1 MFYRFTLATILAIF
15 LSSPAMS
22 HQVWCHHNCPVQR
35 DTVDFFHKSKDV
47 YVALTAIEQNWQNSS
62 YSLENGILAEFDSKI
77 DPSKPLNVEEYKKAL
92 AGYIELRSLMDDLDT
107 AISILQEAD
116 KKCGGTET
124 FNMAVERNLK
134 DASEFHRLSNSGVRF
149 SDAAGLPAANIA
161 PMKSIGDILT
171 AWRTDLAI
179 LASTLDEVIV
189 AMQDAMPLAEKGEF
203 AAVMLSGRNAFGDK
217 MPQFTDMLSAYQRFY
232 VEAVLVTINSTMQ
245 VYPDG
250 LEWLTE

>member
-1 MFYRFTLATILAIF
+1 MIFRFALATALALF
-15 LSSPAMS
+15 LSSPAIS

-47 YVALTAIEQNWQNSS
+47 YVALTAIEQNWQSSS
-62 YSLENGILAEFDSKI
+62 YSLENGILAEFDSKV
-77 DPSKPLNVEEYKKAL
+77 DPSKSLNVEQYEKAL
-92 AGYIELRSLMDDLDT
+92 AGYIELRALMDDLDE
-107 AISILQEAD
+107 AIYVLQEAD
-116 KKCGGTET
+116 KKCGGTKS

-134 DASEFHRLSNSGVRF
+134 DATDFHRLSTSGVRF
-149 SDAAGLPAANIA
+149 SDAAGLSEANIA
-161 PMKSIGDILT
+161 PMKSISDILS
-171 AWRTDLAI
+171 AWRVDLAI

-232 VEAVLVTINSTMQ
+232 VEAVLITINSTMQ